1 MFPILIFVINLKKVQ
16 MKNKIKFLFVIL
28 IIAVIIS
35 CKSNRDK
42 CVDSLMKEDGYD
54 YESACEACDEEASAI
69 NHY

>member
-1 MFPILIFVINLKKVQ
+1 MKKIFTQRVKLFTMILIL
-16 MKNKIKFLFVIL
+16 IL
-28 IIAVIIS
+28 SVS

-42 CVDSLMKEDGYD
+42 CVDGLMKEEGYD

>member
-1 MFPILIFVINLKKVQ
+1 